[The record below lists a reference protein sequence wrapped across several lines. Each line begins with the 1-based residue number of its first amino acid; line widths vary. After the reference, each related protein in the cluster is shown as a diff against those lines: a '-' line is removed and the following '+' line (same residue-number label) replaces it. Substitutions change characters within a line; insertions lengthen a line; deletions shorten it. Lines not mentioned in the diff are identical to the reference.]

1 MITNYSM
8 AASRSLSSA
17 SRISAGLV
25 SAIAAVMLLAMP
37 TIAAA
42 QSADHAPA
50 GWKLVWS
57 DEFEGDAIDRANGTA
72 KVTGGAAFGLY
83 LATIAGVV
91 MTYGAVRN
99 LMTARATHAAG

>member
-17 SRISAGLV
+17 SRIFAGLV
-25 SAIAAVMLLAMP
+25 SAIAAAMLLAMP

-42 QSADHAPA
+42 QSTDRAPA

-57 DEFEGDAIDRANGTA
+57 DEFEGDAIDRAKWDFDLGNGFYNYEANTWISGWGTTSCSTTL
-72 KVTGGAAFGLY
+72 VSQRT
-83 LATIAGVV
+83 
-91 MTYGAVRN
+91 RS
-99 LMTARATHAAG
+99 